1 MLLLMT
7 KMGHTEI
14 RWGQMS
20 GELTDSTQ
28 FRASSRAVSA
38 YVAEIGTLNHSG
50 ECPSAAPESAI
61 VDALADALLQVQSSD
76 CK

>member
-1 MLLLMT
+1 
-7 KMGHTEI
+7 
-14 RWGQMS
+14 MS

-38 YVAEIGTLNHSG
+38 CVVEIGALDHADEHPASQT
-50 ECPSAAPESAI
+50 ESAV

-76 CK
+76 CG